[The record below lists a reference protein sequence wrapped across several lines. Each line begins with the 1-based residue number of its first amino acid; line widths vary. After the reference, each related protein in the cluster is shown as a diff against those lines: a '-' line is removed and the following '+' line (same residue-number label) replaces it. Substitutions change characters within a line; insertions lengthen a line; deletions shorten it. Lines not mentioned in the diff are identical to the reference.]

1 MFQPLVREALS
12 ELNNDKQCNKTPFR
26 SALQKINL
34 HHQDSINAGQLPY
47 IFNLIT
53 KTLFLFTSKESAT
66 DIPLDFSIQPYFLS
80 WIGWRKC
87 FFFFGA
93 IIINVICTI
102 HQSPTLYY
110 VLNGKELDRDWAI
123 TKLLRIVLINLSI
136 KTRKSVKLKVHG

>member
-1 MFQPLVREALS
+1 M
-12 ELNNDKQCNKTPFR
+12 
-26 SALQKINL
+26 
-34 HHQDSINAGQLPY
+34 QDSYLTYSTSLLKLCFSSPVKKVRLTYHLISQS
-47 IFNLIT
+47 NLI
-53 KTLFLFTSKESAT
+53 
-66 DIPLDFSIQPYFLS
+66 FSL
-80 WIGWRKC
+80 GLAEENV
-87 FFFFGA
+87 FFFGA